1 MGDISTWTNWQIIGA
16 AAVSAVLMAVACL
29 VAYGLLNI
37 VEYLR
42 HRC

>member
-1 MGDISTWTNWQIIGA
+1 VGDLSTWTNWQIIGA
-16 AAVSAVLMAVACL
+16 AAISAVLVAVACL

-42 HRC
+42 DGC